1 MRIRILNRDDEML
14 RRGGAVERHGYE
26 TGEEAV
32 VEGFAGGA
40 EVGFDDG
47 VVLYISYIRKL
58 LQAWNWELGGY
69 CGFGGGGA
77 Y

>member
-1 MRIRILNRDDEML
+1 ML

-26 TGEEAV
+26 TGVETV

-47 VVLYISYIRKL
+47 VVLCVWACYVR
-58 LQAWNWELGGY
+58 
-69 CGFGGGGA
+69 
-77 Y
+77 

>member
-1 MRIRILNRDDEML
+1 ML

-26 TGEEAV
+26 TGVEAV

-47 VVLYISYIRKL
+47 VVLCVVEYYVS
-58 LQAWNWELGGY
+58 
-69 CGFGGGGA
+69 
-77 Y
+77 